1 MIMKINGNPCK
12 NIKDMI
18 YYIKEYKQRI
28 IKIIIDKEYK
38 LYKRTIFS
46 TFRLQNEK
54 IYINNVYNTFLLVT
68 LAFLFATFC

>member
-1 MIMKINGNPCK
+1 
-12 NIKDMI
+12 MI

-54 IYINNVYNTFLLVT
+54 VNKVINKI
-68 LAFLFATFC
+68 